1 MSKEALTLKKI
12 LLGIGVLL
20 VIGYAVFNSRF
31 LIQGPEITIDNI
43 DSATG
48 GIISEQKTLFLEGNA
63 KHSSFISING
73 RPIFIDESGNF
84 NEKLLLSNS
93 MSIIDIY
100 AKDKFGK
107 EVRKKIDVVYKGEL
121 DSKNTVLTAQALS
134 ASSTA
139 ETRATSTTNSKTTQT
154 TSDQTLSS
162 SSTTTPS
169 ENVAQNETRFES
181 NTMSTPYSEL

>member
-63 KHSSFISING
+63 KHSSFISIL
-73 RPIFIDESGNF
+73 I
-84 NEKLLLSNS
+84 
-93 MSIIDIY
+93 
-100 AKDKFGK
+100 K
-107 EVRKKIDVVYKGEL
+107 EECLAFPSKKSVFCSLIMPPV
-121 DSKNTVLTAQALS
+121 ALS
-134 ASSTA
+134 I
-139 ETRATSTTNSKTTQT
+139 
-154 TSDQTLSS
+154 LSIVIS
-162 SSTTTPS
+162 GP
-169 ENVAQNETRFES
+169 
-181 NTMSTPYSEL
+181 